1 MTDLIKQETENIA
14 ATIVRETR
22 KPFELS
28 ADKEYIALPDGWKL
42 EDCEKMLASP
52 RRKKATVTLADADS
66 FIAYLKRHG
75 SLDSATIW
83 CEADYKLGQVSFT
96 GIVNDHGEE
105 PESQQWRDH
114 IAKFAPAKA
123 VEWERWVASDRKTKN
138 QVEFALFIEE
148 NLADIAT
155 TPGFPT
161 GTDMLQMATGLEIA
175 QDSMIKSAI
184 RLQSGGVRMEYVE
197 DDNAETVKSMEVFS
211 KFALGLPVFYSGQA
225 YMLEARLK
233 YKLSAGRLSFWY
245 ELIRPDK
252 VVEDAAKMI
261 TSTIQEATGFP
272 MFHGKPFAS

>member
-1 MTDLIKQETENIA
+1 MADPIKQEVENIA
-14 ATIVRETR
+14 ATIAREAR

-28 ADKEYIALPDGWKL
+28 GDKEYIALPDGWKL
-42 EDCEKMLASP
+42 EDCEKTLPTP
-52 RRKKATVTLADADS
+52 RRKKASVTLADADG
-66 FIAYLKRHG
+66 FISYLKRHG

-83 CEADYKLGQVSFT
+83 CEADYKSGQVSFT

-105 PESQQWRDH
+105 IDAQQWRDH
-114 IAKFAPAKA
+114 IAKLTPAKA
-123 VEWERWVASDRKTKN
+123 VEWERWVASNRKPMS
-138 QVEFALFIEE
+138 QLDFATFIEE

-155 TPGFPT
+155 APGFPS

-197 DDNAETVKSMEVFS
+197 DSNAETVRSMEVFS
-211 KFALGLPVFYSGQA
+211 KFALGLPVFYSGAA

-233 YKLSAGRLSFWY
+233 YKLSGGKLSFWY

-252 VVEDAAKMI
+252 VVEDAAKTI
-261 TSTIQEATGFP
+261 TTTIQEATGFP
-272 MFHGKPFAS
+272 LFHGRPFA